1 MENRSL
7 TLYELNS
14 LVRTVI
20 DEVMPNEYWVEAE
33 LSEIREVRGHCYM
46 ELIEKEE
53 GGNTPIAKASA
64 KCWRDKWHVINRNF
78 VRVTSLNLHAGMK
91 VMLRVYAQFHEAYG
105 FSWIV
110 SDINPEFTMGDMARK
125 RLEIIR
131 QLKEEGVF
139 DLNRQLSL
147 SGFANR
153 IAVVSTATAAGYGDF
168 CNQLA
173 ENEYGL
179 TFHTQLFPATM
190 QGEMVESTVI
200 EALNKIYQ
208 QIERFDA
215 VVIIRGGGATADLSG
230 FDSLLLAENVANFPL
245 PVITGIGH
253 DRDESII
260 DMVSHTRVKTPT
272 AAASFFISLLSAT
285 LTAIDRCRERILNSV
300 RGIRELEKERL
311 FHIVASLPSK
321 VNYFVERNYD
331 MTSRLSQRL
340 ATASSKIVTDGML
353 RIERCGNVS
362 DKALQYLDNEK
373 HRIDKLELRINSC
386 NPHRLLAYGYSITLH
401 NGHAVTDVSALGQ
414 GDEIETLTNDGKIVS
429 IVKEVEKRQ

>member
-1 MENRSL
+1 M
-7 TLYELNS
+7 
-14 LVRTVI
+14 
-20 DEVMPNEYWVEAE
+20 
-33 LSEIREVRGHCYM
+33 
-46 ELIEKEE
+46 
-53 GGNTPIAKASA
+53 
-64 KCWRDKWHVINRNF
+64 
-78 VRVTSLNLHAGMK
+78 
-91 VMLRVYAQFHEAYG
+91 
-105 FSWIV
+105 
-110 SDINPEFTMGDMARK
+110 
-125 RLEIIR
+125 
-131 QLKEEGVF
+131 
-139 DLNRQLSL
+139 
-147 SGFANR
+147 
-153 IAVVSTATAAGYGDF
+153 
-168 CNQLA
+168 
-173 ENEYGL
+173 
-179 TFHTQLFPATM
+179 
-190 QGEMVESTVI
+190 
-200 EALNKIYQ
+200 
-208 QIERFDA
+208 
-215 VVIIRGGGATADLSG
+215 
-230 FDSLLLAENVANFPL
+230 
-245 PVITGIGH
+245 ITGIGH

-340 ATASSKIVTDGML
+340 ATASSKIITDGML
-353 RIERCGNVS
+353 RMERCGNVS